1 MSKIYHNTDL
11 FELINDILPLNPTYG
26 KNWMRFFEENQF
38 LVKTPPQVAGTKYD
52 GKIYIIKYLDC
63 NSCWYKYARQCRGII
78 IMLDEASGRWFPIK
92 YMLQRGS
99 ELLTG
104 FHLKKGIEETQ
115 DMQKIT
121 KNSLSPTQ
129 QSLVRLLQIGSESE
143 LENTYLS
150 MKTDG
155 SLLCATIYSGNTADA
170 IREIILEK
178 GDDFA
183 KVYLEME
190 KKTGKLIILSSQGTL
205 FLPDQVK
212 DYTVHAI
219 MRALK
224 LSEEQILEIAK
235 IMKPEEALK
244 NCCVPFFEEI
254 TRMYDRLQHQENHT
268 SVSFCFETVVKNR
281 RTAWGVLHT
290 ELAISYPDSSLKFL
304 SGNICFGN
312 RENTNV
318 GNSVAKLAEDCE
330 EILSK
335 FEQNSQHGKNIVFT
349 PHFNFPLG
357 FNTIFLE
364 PLWWK
369 ITNTTQINSMM
380 EMLGQIIF
388 GEISAQQFLER
399 FPFSNT
405 GFFDLLLDF
414 EGFII
419 YTDNGEGGYE
429 YNKLKTEP
437 YYISHKFRPE
447 NIPTLIRISQNA
459 KDIFPLSEYVK
470 QIYTQLNDH
479 LPNILKSIN
488 DELNMGEESY
498 FFVGMP
504 KKSQMSFLSK
514 KPEVQRAM
522 LINIGLD
529 NDGIDFTEFCYESFC
544 KKFKMLSSS
553 EMKKTDV
560 TGNIKRIVETYC
572 KGSSIDLNVIRNDIR
587 NIMDKKNLYL
597 LNLIVACIS
606 TT

>member
-1 MSKIYHNTDL
+1 MTTIDHNTDL

-26 KNWMRFFEENQF
+26 KNWMQFFEENQF
-38 LVKTPPQVAGTKYD
+38 LVRTPPQVVGTKYE
-52 GKIYIIKYLDC
+52 GKIYIIKYIDC
-63 NSCWYKYARQCRGII
+63 NKCWYKYARQCRGII
-78 IMLDEASGRWFPIK
+78 VMLDETTDRWFPIK

-99 ELLTG
+99 ELLTQ

-115 DMQKIT
+115 DVQKLT
-121 KNSLSPTQ
+121 KISLAPSQ
-129 QSLVRLLQIGSESE
+129 QSLTQLLQTESD
-143 LENTYLS
+143 LNNTFLS

-155 SLLCATIYSGNTADA
+155 SLLCATIYTENTANI

-190 KKTGKLIILSSQGTL
+190 KRTGKLIVLSSQGTL

-224 LSEEQILEIAK
+224 LSEDEILEIAK
-235 IMKPEEALK
+235 IMKPEEALE
-244 NCCVPFFEEI
+244 NCCVPFFEELA
-254 TRMYDRLQHQENHT
+254 RMYDKLQQQENLT
-268 SVSFCFETVVKNR
+268 SISFCFESVVKNR

-304 SGNICFGN
+304 SGNICFGG
-312 RENTNV
+312 NTNV
-318 GNSVAKLAEDCE
+318 GNSVAKLAEDYE

-357 FNTIFLE
+357 FNTMFLE

-369 ITNTTQINSMM
+369 IINTTQINSMM

-388 GEISAQQFLER
+388 GEVSAQQFLER
-399 FPFSNT
+399 FPPSNASR
-405 GFFDLLLDF
+405 FFDLLLDY

-419 YTDNGEGGYE
+419 YTDDEQGGYE

-447 NIPTLIRISQNA
+447 NIPALIRISQNA
-459 KDIFPLSEYVK
+459 KDIFPLSAYVK
-470 QIYTQLNDH
+470 EIYEQLNNY
-479 LPNILKSIN
+479 LPSVLKSIN
-488 DELNMGEESY
+488 DELNMGKDSY
-498 FFVGMP
+498 FFEGMP
-504 KKSQMSFLSK
+504 KKSQMSFVNQ

-522 LINIGLD
+522 LINIGLC
-529 NDGIDFTEFCYESFC
+529 NDGLDFTEFCYRSFC
-544 KKFKMLSSS
+544 KKFTMLSSS
-553 EMKKTDV
+553 EIKKPDV
-560 TGNIKRIVETYC
+560 TGNLRRIVEKYC
-572 KGSSIDLNVIRNDIR
+572 KGSIIDPNIIRNDIQ
-587 NIMDKKNLYL
+587 NIMDKKNVYL
-597 LNLIVACIS
+597 LNLIMACIS